1 MISAPVAKLS
11 GDPFNADPLTDLVI
25 GAAIE
30 VHRHLGPGLLESVY
44 LVALEHEMLA
54 RGLNFTCEVAMPVR
68 YKGTQLDGSLR
79 LDFVVEQTLVI
90 ELKAVDVVL
99 PVHYAQLLT
108 YLRLGNFSRGL
119 LINFNVAKL
128 VNGVRRFV
136 M

>member
-1 MISAPVAKLS
+1 MIAAPIARRADDSLE
-11 GDPFNADPLTDLVI
+11 PDPLTELVI

-30 VHRHLGPGLLESVY
+30 VHRQLGPGLLESVY
-44 LVALEHEMLA
+44 LIALEHELLA
-54 RGLNFTCEVAMPVR
+54 RGLNFACEVEMPIR
-68 YKGTQLDGSLR
+68 YKGTELEHSLR

-108 YLRLGNFSRGL
+108 YLRLGKFSRGL

-128 VNGVRRFV
+128 VNGVRRLV